1 MLPPTQTLDD
11 APAPPVLDH
20 RNPYRR
26 MSKRARRAMW
36 ASIVAVALLVSA
48 LIAAAVVRVP
58 YWAFSPGKIRDTQA
72 IISVEGV
79 DAYAQQGSIAF
90 TTVSVSG
97 RLSVLRLIGA
107 WIDPNATIVPE
118 EQVLI
123 GADAD
128 ENRQINLQ
136 MMDLS
141 TQSATYVALT
151 RLGYEVST
159 SGTGAMVMRI
169 EPDMPADG
177 VLEPGD
183 TIVEVDGIGIAQAED
198 LIGAISG
205 RAPGTTVTLTVEP
218 LRSSDRE
225 ERTVTLVARDD
236 DPTLA
241 FLGVSPS
248 TRELVFD
255 FPVDVRF
262 DTGGVGGPSAG
273 LAYTLALL
281 DLLTPGDLTGGLDVA
296 VTGTIDRDGNVGP
309 IGGLEH
315 KAIGARRDG
324 YDVFFVPASSAPE
337 ELEAAHRR
345 AGDRL
350 EIIEVATL
358 DEVLETLIEL
368 GGDPLPAS

>member
-11 APAPPVLDH
+11 APVPPDIDR
-20 RNPYRR
+20 RNAYRR

-36 ASIVAVALLVSA
+36 ASIIAMALLVSA
-48 LIAAAVVRVP
+48 LVAAAVVKVP
-58 YWAFSPGKIRDTQA
+58 YWAFSPGRIRDTQA

-79 DAYAQQGSIAF
+79 EAFAPQGSIAF

-97 RLSVLRLIGA
+97 RLTVLRLVGA

-123 GADAD
+123 GADPD

-169 EPDMPADG
+169 ETDMPADG

-183 TIVEVDGIGIAQAED
+183 TIVEVDGVGISQAED
-198 LIGAISG
+198 LVGAISG
-205 RAPGTTVTLTVEP
+205 QAPGTTVTLTVEP

-225 ERTVTLVARDD
+225 ERTVTLGARDD
-236 DPTLA
+236 DPTQA

-248 TRELVFD
+248 TRDLVFD

-262 DTGGVGGPSAG
+262 DTGGVGGPSAC

-281 DLLTPGDLTGGLDVA
+281 DLLTPGELTGGADVA
-296 VTGTIDRDGNVGP
+296 VTGTIDRLGNVGP

-315 KAIGARRDG
+315 KAIAARRDG
-324 YDVFFVPASSAPE
+324 YDVFFVPAASDPDD
-337 ELEAAHRR
+337 LDAAHRR
-345 AGDRL
+345 AGDDL
-350 EIIEVATL
+350 QIIEVSTL
-358 DEVLETLIEL
+358 DEVLEVLVEM
-368 GGDPLPAS
+368 GGDPLPVP